1 MFENNLGT
9 LVPVD
14 LRNHWLDEARNFT
27 PWLARTEN
35 LELISLFGLNM
46 DLELEGIE
54 VPVGPYKAVIVARAV
69 SSDSSQR
76 NS

>member
-1 MFENNLGT
+1 
-9 LVPVD
+9 
-14 LRNHWLDEARNFT
+14 
-27 PWLARTEN
+27 
-35 LELISLFGLNM
+35 M